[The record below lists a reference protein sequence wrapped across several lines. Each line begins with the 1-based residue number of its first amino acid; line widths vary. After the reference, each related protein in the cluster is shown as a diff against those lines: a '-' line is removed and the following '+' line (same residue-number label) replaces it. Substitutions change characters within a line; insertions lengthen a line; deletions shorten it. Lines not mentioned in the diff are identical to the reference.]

1 MARFRFPLCI
11 SLAVALACAS
21 SASPAADSASTAPAP
36 AVDDG
41 TADAALTRTITAL
54 DKQLFDAYNA
64 CDLDTFTPLFSP
76 TVEFFH
82 DKGGATFDRDS
93 VIKATRENICHKVR
107 RELLPATLKIY
118 PIHDYGAIEEGEHIF
133 CQVATGQCEGS
144 ARFLMIWKRDGE
156 RWQLTRIVSYGH
168 RALTEKE
175 KAELAPRKADAAG

>member
-1 MARFRFPLCI
+1 MTRFLFRRSIPLA
-11 SLAVALACAS
+11 AVLACVSFTA
-21 SASPAADSASTAPAP
+21 PAADPASTEPAP
-36 AVDDG
+36 VVEDG

-107 RELLPATLKIY
+107 RELLPATLKVY
-118 PIHDYGAIEEGEHIF
+118 PVHDYGAIEEGEHIF

-168 RALTEKE
+168 RALTEQE
-175 KAELAPRKADAAG
+175 KARLAPRKPVAVR

>member
-1 MARFRFPLCI
+1 MARFRCNTFLV
-11 SLAVALACAS
+11 VALACAS
-21 SASPAADSASTAPAP
+21 SAASAADPASATPAP
-36 AVDDG
+36 EDG
-41 TADAALTRTITAL
+41 TADATLTRTITAL

-168 RALTEKE
+168 RALTDQE
-175 KAELAPRKADAAG
+175 KAELAPHKPVAAR

>member
-1 MARFRFPLCI
+1 MARF
-11 SLAVALACAS
+11 SLSTLLTVALACAS
-21 SASPAADSASTAPAP
+21 SAAPAADPASTATAP
-36 AVDDG
+36 VAEDG

-133 CQVATGQCEGS
+133 CQVATGECEGS

-156 RWQLTRIVSYGH
+156 HWQLTRIVSYGH
-168 RALTEKE
+168 RALTDQEKV
-175 KAELAPRKADAAG
+175 ELAPRKPVAAR

>member
-1 MARFRFPLCI
+1 MARFCFHLSI

-21 SASPAADSASTAPAP
+21 FAAPAADPASTAPDA
-36 AVDDG
+36 DDG
-41 TADAALTRTITAL
+41 TADAVLTRTITAL

-82 DKGGATFDRDS
+82 DKAGATFDRDS
-93 VIKATRENICHKVR
+93 VIKAQRENICHKVR

-133 CQVATGQCEGS
+133 CHVATGQCEGS

-168 RALTEKE
+168 RPLTEKE
-175 KAELAPRKADAAG
+175 KAELAPREAVAVR

>member
-1 MARFRFPLCI
+1 MARFRFAFKS
-11 SLAVALACAS
+11 SLALALAAAS
-21 SASPAADSASTAPAP
+21 FVAAADPATTAPAT
-36 AVDDG
+36 AAADG

-54 DKQLFDAYNA
+54 DRQLFDAYNA
-64 CDLDTFTPLFSP
+64 CDIEAFTPLFSP

-118 PIHDYGAIEEGEHIF
+118 PIHGYGAIEEGEHFF

-144 ARFLMIWKRDGE
+144 ARFLMIWKQDGE

-175 KAELAPRKADAAG
+175 KAELLPAPRG